1 MRVVAEIAHPL
12 CKISIF
18 HMNQKFIVKY
28 EQGNLEQNYKIGQ
41 LDYIINDVED
51 IKKIIEGQLTEKALA
66 IFKIMQANMDESLSD
81 Y

>member
-1 MRVVAEIAHPL
+1 
-12 CKISIF
+12 
-18 HMNQKFIVKY
+18 MNQKFIVKY

-41 LDYIINDVED
+41 LDFIINDVED